1 MAQPDS
7 GPSLF
12 NLITA
17 AGDTAGAEAGT
28 VKRALQVIRSHLGMD
43 VAYVSEFVGNT
54 SVFHEVDAP
63 GLEAV
68 IKPGDSMSLDDI
80 YCRHILEGRL
90 PQLMPDTSVEPIAM
104 ALPITTT
111 VPIGKHLS
119 VPIRL
124 PDGSTYGMFCCLGR
138 GASPSLNE
146 RDMQMMRAFAELAA
160 YEIAREQETK
170 KEAEE
175 RRIRIEDVIAAKRL
189 AIVYQPIWHV
199 ARQQPLGLECL
210 ARFSAEPQRTPDLWF
225 KEAADTGLGV
235 DLELTAIRMAFAAF
249 ATLPGDAYLAVNASP
264 ATILSAEFSAVLGPL
279 QADRIVVEVTAHA
292 HVDDYDQLLA
302 TLVPLRAR
310 GVRLAVDDAGA
321 GYSSLQHILHLRPDI
336 IKLDMGLTRHI
347 DLDPARRALAA
358 ALISFA
364 RDTGSK
370 LIAEGVET
378 QSELNTLKALGV
390 EKAQGYFLG
399 RPMPLAKAVR
409 LFDVPPRKSGQIA

>member
-1 MAQPDS
+1 MAQPES

-12 NLITA
+12 NLITT

-43 VAYVSEFVGNT
+43 VAYVSVFVGNT

-63 GLEAV
+63 GFEAL
-68 IKPGDSMSLDDI
+68 IKPGNSMSLDDI
-80 YCRHILEGRL
+80 YCRYVLEGRL
-90 PQLMPDTSVEPIAM
+90 PQLMPDTSVEPI
-104 ALPITTT
+104 TTA

-138 GASPSLNE
+138 EASPSLNE

-175 RRIRIEDVIAAKRL
+175 RRIRIENVIAAERL

-199 ARQQPLGLECL
+199 AKHIPLGLECL

-225 KEAADTGLGV
+225 KEAADSGLGV
-235 DLELTAIRMAFAAF
+235 ELELAAIRMAFAAF

-264 ATILSAEFSAVLGPL
+264 ATILSPEFSAVLGPL
-279 QADRIVVEVTAHA
+279 QADRVVVEVTEHA
-292 HVDDYDQLLA
+292 HVDDYDQLLE
-302 TLVPLRAR
+302 TLAPLRAR
-310 GVRLAVDDAGA
+310 RSPGG
-321 GYSSLQHILHLRPDI
+321 
-336 IKLDMGLTRHI
+336 
-347 DLDPARRALAA
+347 RRRR
-358 ALISFA
+358 S
-364 RDTGSK
+364 
-370 LIAEGVET
+370 
-378 QSELNTLKALGV
+378 
-390 EKAQGYFLG
+390 
-399 RPMPLAKAVR
+399 R
-409 LFDVPPRKSGQIA
+409 LFQPSAYPPFAA